1 MPLTPERVN
10 PRLSVIAMICYNGS
24 NALLILVLSVQPI
37 SAITR
42 LHRADLPPL
51 SSIKAANEGK
61 EAAKEGCP
69 LAEVINSD

>member
-10 PRLSVIAMICYNGS
+10 PSVIAVTCYNGS
-24 NALLILVLSVQPI
+24 NALL
-37 SAITR
+37 SAPSPD
-42 LHRADLPPL
+42 RADLPPL
-51 SSIKAANEGK
+51 RSIKAANEGK